1 MNYLRGK
8 YTPALYIAPSSLL
21 PQHPNN
27 FRRDFLSNPPP
38 PFSLSLSVLIGLI
51 VFLIQ
56 GKLLA
61 KRGHIV
67 MVKIVTE
74 GVK

>member
-27 FRRDFLSNPPP
+27 FRRFPLKSPP

>member
-21 PQHPNN
+21 PQHPTT
-27 FRRDFLSNPPP
+27 SGEISSQIPP